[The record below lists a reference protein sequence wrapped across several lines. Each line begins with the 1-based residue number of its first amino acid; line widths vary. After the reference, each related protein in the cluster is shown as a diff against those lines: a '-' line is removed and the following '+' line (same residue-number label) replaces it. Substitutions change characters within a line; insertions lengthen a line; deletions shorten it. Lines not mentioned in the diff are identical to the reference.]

1 MQIECKETT
10 PFMVVEHA
18 STPFFF
24 EMMESAAERLL
35 LLQMVLEWKPKNLLI
50 SIKILSC

>member
-35 LLQMVLEWKPKNLLI
+35 LLQTVLEGNRKTY
-50 SIKILSC
+50 

>member
-24 EMMESAAERLL
+24 EMMESGREVVVVANGVGR
-35 LLQMVLEWKPKNLLI
+35 KPKNLLI

>member
-24 EMMESAAERLL
+24 EMMESGREVVVVANGVVR
-35 LLQMVLEWKPKNLLI
+35 KPKNLLI
-50 SIKILSC
+50 SIKIPSY